1 MEETFD
7 PTTQYLQFKQSII
20 DESTIYVYQN
30 WSFPSF
36 TIIPSETSED
46 MKLFYWNQGLTH
58 LFDVIN
64 MTQSVI

>member
-7 PTTQYLQFKQSII
+7 PTTHYLEFKQTII
-20 DESTIYVYQN
+20 DESPIYVYQGWN
-30 WSFPSF
+30 FPSF
-36 TIIPSETSED
+36 SIIPSETPED
-46 MKLFYWNQGLTH
+46 MKLFYWNQGLTY

>member
-7 PTTQYLQFKQSII
+7 PVTQYLQFKQTII
-20 DESTIYVYQN
+20 DESPIYVYQD
-30 WSFPSF
+30 WEFPSF
-36 TIIPSETSED
+36 TIIPSETTED
-46 MKLFYWNQGLTH
+46 MMIFYWEQGLTY

>member
-7 PTTQYLQFKQSII
+7 PTTQYLEFKQTII
-20 DESTIYVYQN
+20 DESPIYVYQN
-30 WSFPSF
+30 WSFPSI